1 MCGTGFILVAT
12 ILISTAASAHHSG
25 AEFDRERVIVIQG
38 AVTQFRWRNP
48 HVYVVVKDSND
59 VEWLIE
65 TDATPIM
72 RRSGW
77 TRDSFAPGDIVTVR
91 AHPDRRA
98 AKKHGLLRTIEGSDG
113 VAMVSMNL
121 MQGSNIS
128 DEAVAATSLAG
139 VWTTGRSDTFAF
151 MNGMRDHPL
160 TPKGQEAQAS
170 FNESMSPSIDC
181 IAWPTPF
188 LMASNTFYLNAVE
201 IRDDVVI
208 IRSEFYDA
216 QRTIY
221 LDGRSHP
228 DNGERTVQGHSI
240 GNWEGD
246 TLVIDTTLFA
256 DHRAPVPNTGIP
268 SGAGKH
274 VVERLTLSDDGTT
287 VQVDMLLEDPEY
299 LSESMTS
306 TVVWHHVPHLE
317 MLRVDC
323 DPDVARQYL
332 Q

>member
-1 MCGTGFILVAT
+1 MCTGCLRAG
-12 ILISTAASAHHSG
+12 HNH
-25 AEFDRERVIVIQG
+25 RV
-38 AVTQFRWRNP
+38 R
-48 HVYVVVKDSND
+48 K
-59 VEWLIE
+59 
-65 TDATPIM
+65 
-72 RRSGW
+72 
-77 TRDSFAPGDIVTVR
+77 
-91 AHPDRRA
+91 
-98 AKKHGLLRTIEGSDG
+98 
-113 VAMVSMNL
+113 
-121 MQGSNIS
+121 
-128 DEAVAATSLAG
+128 
-139 VWTTGRSDTFAF
+139 
-151 MNGMRDHPL
+151 
-160 TPKGQEAQAS
+160 QEAQAS

-188 LMASNTFYLNAVE
+188 LMAANTFYLNAVE
-201 IRDDVVI
+201 IRDDVII

-216 QRTIY
+216 KRTVY

-240 GNWEGD
+240 GKWEDD

-256 DHRAPVPNTGIP
+256 DHCAPVPNTGIP

-299 LSESMTS
+299 LSEPMTS

-317 MLRVDC
+317 MLRADC
-323 DPDVARQYL
+323 DPVVARQYL